1 MGCGTYRELPLP
13 FNSFPMRC
21 IRLLLAVALGVLL
34 LGGCS
39 RNEDYPYAT
48 ETDEPAYQRGKSL
61 EKQGREQEAL
71 SEFLKVIAKRGE
83 DAPESQLETGLL
95 YEQHIKDPIAAIYHY
110 QKYLELRPNSPQA
123 DLVRQRIGACMRD
136 FASKLPGQPLGVGM
150 PQPDLTDVVARL
162 QKENDELRAE
172 LAAARAA
179 QPAPARPAPDTAVAP
194 EPAPSPPSESPVS
207 VAPRITEEAPPP
219 VITRA
224 PFAPAPRTAPA
235 PSKAANG
242 RAHTVVK
249 GDTLYNISQRYY
261 GTPSKWR
268 DIYNANRDLMKSQND
283 LKIGTQL
290 KIP

>member
-1 MGCGTYRELPLP
+1 
-13 FNSFPMRC
+13 MRC
-21 IRLLLAVALGVLL
+21 IRSLLAVALGVLL
-34 LGGCS
+34 LAGCS

-83 DAPESQLETGLL
+83 DAPESQLEAALL
-95 YEQHIKDPIAAIYHY
+95 YEQHVKDPIAAIYHY
-110 QKYLELRPNSPQA
+110 RKYLELRPNSPQA

-136 FASKLPGQPLGVGM
+136 FARTLPGQPLGVGLS
-150 PQPDLTDVVARL
+150 PPDLTDVVARL
-162 QKENDELRAE
+162 QKENDDLRAE

-179 QPAPARPAPDTAVAP
+179 QPAPARPAGDTTTPVP
-194 EPAPSPPSESPVS
+194 PAPVESPVS
-207 VAPRITEEAPPP
+207 PAPRVTEDVPPP

-224 PFAPAPRTAPA
+224 PLASEPARRTATTVSA
-235 PSKAANG
+235 TG
-242 RAHTVVK
+242 RIHTVTK
-249 GDTLYNISQRYY
+249 GDTLMSISLRYY
-261 GTPSKWR
+261 GTRSKWR
-268 DIYNANRDLMKSQND
+268 DIYGANRDVMKSEND

>member
-1 MGCGTYRELPLP
+1 
-13 FNSFPMRC
+13 MR
-21 IRLLLAVALGVLL
+21 RLRLFLLVVLGLLLWA
-34 LGGCS
+34 GCS

-48 ETDEPAYQRGKSL
+48 ETDEPAYQRGKEL

-83 DAPESQLETGLL
+83 DAPESHIEVATI

-110 QKYLELRPNSPQA
+110 RKFLELRPNDPKA
-123 DLVRQRIGACMRD
+123 DLARQHIAACMRE
-136 FASKLPGQPLGVGM
+136 FARTLPGQPLGVGL

-162 QKENDELRAE
+162 QKENDDLRAE
-172 LAAARAA
+172 LAAVRSP
-179 QPAPARPAPDTAVAP
+179 QSAPAREAVPDT
-194 EPAPSPPSESPVS
+194 SPPAASIESPVT
-207 VAPRITEEAPPP
+207 VAPPAADDSAPP

-224 PFAPAPRTAPA
+224 PPAPEPVRPA
-235 PSKAANG
+235 PVTAASG
-242 RAHTVVK
+242 RVHTVVK

-261 GTPSKWR
+261 GTRSKWR
-268 DIYNANRDLMKSQND
+268 DIYNANRDVMKSEND

>member
-1 MGCGTYRELPLP
+1 
-13 FNSFPMRC
+13 MR
-21 IRLLLAVALGVLL
+21 RVRLFFLLAFGLLLLA
-34 LGGCS
+34 GCS

-110 QKYLELRPNSPQA
+110 RKYLELRPNSPQA

-136 FASKLPGQPLGVGM
+136 FARTLPGQPLGVGM
-150 PQPDLTDVVARL
+150 PQSDLTDVVARL
-162 QKENDELRAE
+162 QKENEDLRAE

-179 QPAPARPAPDTAVAP
+179 QSAPVRPPAET
-194 EPAPSPPSESPVS
+194 
-207 VAPRITEEAPPP
+207 APPP
-219 VITRA
+219 AASQTPVSTSSEPLITRA
-224 PFAPAPRTAPA
+224 PLAPPSRPAPV
-235 PSKAANG
+235 SAAKG
-242 RAHTVVK
+242 RIHTVAK
-249 GDTLYNISQRYY
+249 GDTLMSISLRYY
-261 GTPSKWR
+261 GTRSKWR
-268 DIYNANRDLMKSQND
+268 DIYNANRDVMKSEND